1 MKRSRWLLGVA
12 PLALFVFL
20 TAADKGT
27 VNHTAVL
34 SARMKFEK
42 RVAAAVA
49 PVRADYVSELKS
61 LRTTLTRQS
70 DLDGVAAVDA
80 ELQRLKD
87 QQRLWDR
94 HVLEG
99 LWEVKYSNGNTRT
112 YAIANTG
119 EVLFVEEG
127 LAGQIYLNGNDFLL
141 EFNDGKIERLTL
153 QPTLKLEH
161 FDPKTTYPLGAPAAT
176 GAGVP
181 TRR

>member
-80 ELQRLKD
+80 ELQRLQK
-87 QQRLWDR
+87 QRRLWDR
-94 HVLEG
+94 HTLEG
-99 LWEVKYSNGNTRT
+99 LWEVKYSNGATRT
-112 YAIANTG
+112 YIISNTG
-119 EVLFVEEG
+119 EAQFVEEQKV
-127 LAGQIYLNGNDFLL
+127 GQISLDGNDYLL
-141 EFNDGKIERLTL
+141 EFSDDNIERIAL
-153 QPTLKLEH
+153 QPMLKVEH
-161 FDPKTTYPLGAPAAT
+161 FHPKSTYPLGTPHAT
-176 GAGVP
+176 GTGLP